1 MTHST
6 SDVRVGSAGS
16 VRAPSRLPGRALR
29 HLLAPSPLRCRR
41 TIPMTTRS
49 VQRASAAG
57 YDTPS
62 TRRRSNLKANGF
74 ESVAGEP
81 YDRRVPDPK
90 FLSASETGDAAS
102 AIGSRAERHSTGAMG
117 TLEREGV
124 ALRGRH
130 PDLRHM
136 RRHTDDRISRA
147 AAPFSAPFD
156 ATCRSPR
163 CAYRTLGA
171 MPTSSHIAA
180 EPGPGH
186 GIPTAV
192 QRPVVQRRAQS
203 RPPRITPTLRVP

>member
-1 MTHST
+1 VTALPA
-6 SDVRVGSAGS
+6 DYRVELC
-16 VRAPSRLPGRALR
+16 VIFW
-29 HLLAPSPLRCRR
+29 HLAPLRCRG

-74 ESVAGEP
+74 ESVAGER

-90 FLSASETGDAAS
+90 CLSASETGDAPS
-102 AIGSRAERHSTGAMG
+102 AIGSRAERHSTGAIG
-117 TLEREGV
+117 TREREGV

-147 AAPFSAPFD
+147 AHHFRHHS
-156 ATCRSPR
+156 T
-163 CAYRTLGA
+163 
-171 MPTSSHIAA
+171 
-180 EPGPGH
+180 
-186 GIPTAV
+186 
-192 QRPVVQRRAQS
+192 RRAGHPDAHTGPWQPCPHPHTS
-203 RPPRITPTLRVP
+203 PLSPARVTEYHPQCRVRWSSGGLSPGRLE